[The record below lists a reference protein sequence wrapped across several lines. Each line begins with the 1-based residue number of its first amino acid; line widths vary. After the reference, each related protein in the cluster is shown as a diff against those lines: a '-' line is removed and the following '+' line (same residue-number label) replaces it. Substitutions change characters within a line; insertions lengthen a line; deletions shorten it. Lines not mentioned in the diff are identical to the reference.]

1 MVQQTAFGHACRQCM
16 HGDWGFRWWE
26 ERESE
31 MPQCAGVTGC
41 TMCLVTQLL

>member
-1 MVQQTAFGHACRQCM
+1 MVQQFAFWHACRQRM

-31 MPQCAGVTGC
+31 MPHCACVTGC
-41 TMCLVTQLL
+41 IMCLVTQLL